1 MSVKPAASATDIRL
15 DHRRIP
21 GRANVPG
28 PSQQMVARA
37 TRAAAAQTDKP
48 NRAVHEPPFG
58 FRQSGT
64 TDPEAGVRVST
75 ARASGTLRIPP
86 IRGRADELKVIGA
99 LITAVAQGRGGV
111 LVIEG
116 PPGIGKSRL
125 LTEVLALADKAGVRA
140 LFGEAFEY
148 QQTVPFFSLF
158 MATLR
163 ADPPV
168 GDAEALRRL
177 GTSADVRYW
186 VVRDLQA
193 AIHAAAS
200 RIPLAIL
207 LEDIHWADH
216 ATLLALRSLAATRPD
231 APVLW
236 VLTARTG
243 AGGPAVRETL
253 TALEREDARFLRLT
267 AMTPSAVADV
277 VQDAVRANADA
288 SLLSL
293 ADKAHG
299 NPFLLTELVRGLDE
313 EGRLDV
319 SGGRAVA
326 TGDTLPRRLSD
337 TMQQRLDQLSNAA
350 SQVVQVAAVLPDQF
364 SARLLAA
371 MLERRPAAL
380 VSALEEAVR
389 ADLLIEDGDQL
400 RFRHDLLRE
409 ATRQS
414 LPQSLRRAME
424 RQSATIMLDMGA
436 APEEVATE
444 LARSAE
450 VGDQAAIAALREAAQ
465 SVANSDPSAASDLSK
480 RALELQPR
488 QDPGRGPLV
497 TETIVLLNRAAR
509 YEEAQRLAST
519 TLSAALTPEEEAEI
533 RLRLPTVTTDTTT
546 RHIEENRRALQ
557 LPHLSDVTQARHQA
571 WLAYNLAMDGQHGQD
586 SAAANEAAAAAAST
600 GDLESSILSG
610 IALACLDCANG
621 YAGRALHRVEEL
633 QALIPAGDMT
643 AHHLA
648 AIHLANLLAVVGR
661 VEDAAALVAGRTEKS
676 QKERDGM
683 ALHIWGLTAG
693 VVHLAAGRLSAARA
707 ALEWLPTPDRTGS
720 TFVDARRMVILAEV
734 AARTDDRTLF
744 LDTVTEARDAYS
756 NGSPPVRRGVAGVLG
771 LAAWQRD
778 DVHEAVRWLGGD
790 ISLLVTPLVPTVLD
804 QLTLTARVASAA
816 GDAGLRARL
825 LDTVNVLERERPGVR
840 LFSTVAQH
848 TRGILE
854 RDADALAA
862 VGSALHSSSRPL
874 LYASAAE
881 DAGRELGRAQ
891 RTAEALDQLNA
902 AFDTYIE
909 CEAIA
914 DARRVGRTLRRLG
927 VERRIVTHP
936 RAKTGWDS
944 LTDSELTVV
953 NLIAQGATNRD
964 VATQLHLSLHTVKNH
979 VHNAFAKLGINSR
992 AQLPQLMRGSD

>member
-1 MSVKPAASATDIRL
+1 MSASARGGENSG
-15 DHRRIP
+15 RRNLGVFRP
-21 GRANVPG
+21 PTSCRWAGVGVN
-28 PSQQMVARA
+28 A
-37 TRAAAAQTDKP
+37 TRT
-48 NRAVHEPPFG
+48 
-58 FRQSGT
+58 SGK
-64 TDPEAGVRVST
+64 V
-75 ARASGTLRIPP
+75 RIPP
-86 IRGRADELKVIGA
+86 IRGRAGELKVIGT
-99 LITAVAQGRGGV
+99 LIAEVAQGRGGV

-125 LTEVLALADKAGVRA
+125 LTEVLVLAEKAGVRA

-148 QQTVPFFSLF
+148 QQTVPFFALF
-158 MATLR
+158 TATLR

-177 GTSADVRYW
+177 GTSADLRYW

-200 RIPLAIL
+200 RMPLAIV
-207 LEDIHWADH
+207 LEDIHWADN

-253 TALEREDARFLRLT
+253 TALEREDARFLRL
-267 AMTPSAVADV
+267 AAIAPSAVADI

-293 ADKAHG
+293 AVKAHG
-299 NPFLLTELVRGLDE
+299 NPFLLTELLRGLDE

-350 SQVVQVAAVLPDQF
+350 SQVVQVAAVLPDRF

-380 VSALEEAVR
+380 VSAVEEAVR
-389 ADLLIEDGDQL
+389 ADLLIEDGDQM

-436 APEEVATE
+436 APEEVATQ

-450 VGDQAAIAALREAAQ
+450 VGDQAAIAALRQAAQ

-480 RALELQPR
+480 RALELTPP
-488 QDPGRGPLV
+488 QDLGRGPLV
-497 TETIVLLNRAAR
+497 TETIVLLNRATR
-509 YEEAQRLAST
+509 YEEAERLASS
-519 TLSAALTPEEEAEI
+519 TLSDALAPEEEAKI
-533 RLRLPTVTTDTTT
+533 RLRLPTVTTDATT

-557 LPHLSDVTQARHQA
+557 LPELSGVTQARHRG
-571 WLAYNLAMDGQHGQD
+571 WLAYNLAMYGQHGHD
-586 SAAANEAAAAAAST
+586 SAAADEAAAAAAST
-600 GDLESSILSG
+600 GDLESSILAG
-610 IALACLDCANG
+610 ITLACLDCANG

-633 QALIPAGDMT
+633 QALTPADDMT

-661 VEDAAALVAGRTEKS
+661 LEDAAALVADRTEKS
-676 QKERDGM
+676 RKERDGM
-683 ALHIWGLTAG
+683 ALHIWALTAG
-693 VVHLAAGRLSAARA
+693 GVEVAAGRLSAARA
-707 ALEWLPTPDRTGS
+707 AIEWLPTPDRTGS
-720 TFVDARRMVILAEV
+720 TYVDARRMFILAEV
-734 AARTDDRTLF
+734 AARTDDRTL
-744 LDTVTEARDAYS
+744 LLETMSEARDAYS
-756 NGSPPVRRGVAGVLG
+756 NGSPAVRREAAGLLG

-778 DVHEAVRWLGGD
+778 DIHEAVRWLGAD
-790 ISLLVTPLVPTVLD
+790 ISLLVTPFLPTVLD

-825 LDTVNVLERERPGVR
+825 LDAVDVLERERPGVR
-840 LFSTVAQH
+840 LFSAVAQH

-854 RDADALAA
+854 RDADALVAA
-862 VGSALHSSSRPL
+862 GSTLHSSARPL

-881 DAGRELGRAQ
+881 DTGGELSRAQ
-891 RTAEALDQLNA
+891 RNAEALDHLNA

-914 DARRVGRTLRRLG
+914 DARRVGRALRRLG

-953 NLIAQGATNRD
+953 HLIAEGATNRS
-964 VATQLHLSLHTVKNH
+964 VAQQLHLSPNTVKTH
-979 VHNAFAKLGINSR
+979 LRNAFAKLGITSR
-992 AQLPQLMRGSD
+992 VQLTQLMRRSD